1 MHRRIIIALPIAILL
16 TLVSRPALV
25 SRLEIASASDRA
37 VAQAQGEV
45 GPDAVWQP
53 TADQLEELETCF
65 ENVINSCSPALVMGT
80 QGAPAAAIDF
90 TNRRPF
96 GEFLAAFEEHGP
108 VDLGQIYLPHTNY
121 LIRYEMLNGNPPV
134 VASDS
139 IGFADMGAIPAYA
152 ALLAQYPDLMLW
164 PVATAGRGET
174 TAAGQRF
181 TFTYP
186 LVDGCHACENLGTGQ
201 VTFDFD
207 AAGNYLG
214 FTHLGPLSADPTPT
228 PPPDPA
234 SPHTPGQIAY
244 VQDGNIWLIQDDGS
258 DKQQL
263 TTSGA
268 DCCLDWSPDGQRLYF
283 IRSAKTKDDPETDP
297 SGVIMAYDFQ
307 TGAEQS
313 FSVPADIDVSNALAV
328 SPDGRSLAF
337 SSTAWVQVETFGE
350 VHEGCLYVLD
360 IAAGEVTQVNCAAP
374 GAFYDIAYA
383 PDGSL
388 AVELGQYE
396 GSRPAFYEAP
406 TLERRYDDG
415 ICCYD
420 MEYSAD
426 GADLYTVGG
435 GYGSPTSD
443 LRVYRAGERAP
454 RVLQEESVERGGYG
468 SPDLSPEG
476 DRLAYSFAG
485 QIHIMDPATLATTQV
500 ATGYWPAWRPQ
511 QAIPAMPAI
520 DDLLDRKEAA
530 IEQLETTAYE
540 TSAGVI
546 YPEPVAAFD
555 ESAARALVDGWRA
568 DATAVTPQQAAAFE
582 RLVMQEEALVPL
594 LGDYTALAGDQA
606 DVAVDLA
613 GVFSGTVLLGAKAS
627 SNLAAAMG
635 DLLKKAVED
644 FIKLLL
650 RFIDNETLRE
660 GTSNGIGLAIELIGV
675 VDGTIDADDATSLS
689 EEFLERAQ
697 DDGVR
702 AVAFGELIPALV
714 EPAQPMLDQG
724 VRSAAGTGEPAWGVA
739 DPVEAAAL
747 GLEGLTTQSA
757 IMRELAH
764 DVYVNSL
771 GRGRDVNEFLKDIT
785 DLALLG
791 TRNPIG
797 LIFSVQTRLQQI
809 LIDAAAASVLS
820 EAMTCTRDA
829 ALASGDYAFQP
840 DRPVFGCEVPVPIN
854 LGDFFDRLFS
864 EGRKEKHLARM
875 GSAAQSSPELAAA
888 LADYRTAL
896 DGLQSA
902 LNAADAA
909 GVEARANEL
918 SVAAQTFEQRTAPIL
933 ARLGSADGAAD
944 LEGEMALGVA
954 MTLVRLDAA
963 FVLMAA
969 DQWLADP
976 AAADTVALRQVLD
989 AAASGGDRLDR
1000 VLAQVPLP
1008 APPEVA
1014 LPVID
1019 GPTRI
1024 FATVG
1029 EPEAIPFRIVN
1040 AGRQPFDAAVLTLES
1055 DGSTQVEVALSAL
1068 GPDEAAEVMVAW
1080 TPAEPGIQSLTVRA
1094 TNGDQ
1099 SDWRTLMVVATEPQ
1113 SPTATATTGDPT
1125 GAAAGDNSSRL
1136 LILAGVAA
1144 AVLGFILMAVVV
1156 RRRSE
1161 GQR

>member
-234 SPHTPGQIAY
+234 SPHAPGQIAY

-454 RVLQEESVERGGYG
+454 RVLQEESVESGSFG

-485 QIHIMDPATLATTQV
+485 QVYIMDLATLATTPL
-500 ATGYWPAWRPQ
+500 ATGYWPAWWPE
-511 QAIPAMPAI
+511 QAAPVV
-520 DDLLDRKEAA
+520 DDLLDRKAAA

-1029 EPEAIPFRIVN
+1029 EPEAIPF
-1040 AGRQPFDAAVLTLES
+1040 
-1055 DGSTQVEVALSAL
+1055 LS
-1068 GPDEAAEVMVAW
+1068 
-1080 TPAEPGIQSLTVRA
+1080 
-1094 TNGDQ
+1094 
-1099 SDWRTLMVVATEPQ
+1099 
-1113 SPTATATTGDPT
+1113 
-1125 GAAAGDNSSRL
+1125 
-1136 LILAGVAA
+1136 LIH
-1144 AVLGFILMAVVV
+1144 I
-1156 RRRSE
+1156 
-1161 GQR
+1161 